1 MQKKFIVILLTLVLT
16 LSTLTFLTGANSTLS
31 IGSVTEASTITAD
44 LLSVMS
50 NVGLSDKIPVNIWT
64 QEIDPEIVEAIA
76 LEKTGLNRELIREM
90 VANGKEGELS
100 SEAIDNYINAERE
113 IYSRLQKQAHQAFMD
128 DYAFL
133 KTAYTAESTF
143 VSSYAP
149 LIIVELTKNQIQT
162 LSQNSHVE
170 MLSHSP
176 KPQTTI
182 EMDVSFPTIRAN
194 EVREVFELTGKGV
207 KIGMIEISVP
217 LVGLASIPKN
227 VVINPDQPGDSNPFS
242 IETAHAT
249 AVAEIMVSLGSVEN
263 PTWQGIANEAE
274 LYCTGIDNFHAGMEW
289 LLDQGVN
296 VINMSAAII
305 AGTDGTHSG
314 TYGDYDRWIDH
325 IAINHSVHFVQGAGN
340 FKHETNPDNVIVTPG
355 LAYNAIT
362 VGNMSDAN
370 TTDYEDDML
379 WFTSSRYEYGIA
391 PNKPDLV
398 APGTGIRTPIYPDGL
413 LAGEAV
419 MIGTSFSAPHVT
431 GVIAQLLERTPAL
444 KVLQDSVKAILTA
457 SVRHSVLQYTTSD
470 AEFLEAGAGAIDA
483 RSALYTVRLGNYTN
497 SFFDKS
503 NTQEKTFTFTVTNS
517 DTTKRVSLSWLHY
530 EYFSGSDHTTDTVPD
545 YSNDF
550 VQLEMIVRAPD
561 GTIVVVPENVAGTEN
576 TNLRIIQFDPSLYGY
591 GTYTVTI
598 KPLSTPDYK
607 VYFGLAWW

>member
-1 MQKKFIVILLTLVLT
+1 M
-16 LSTLTFLTGANSTLS
+16 
-31 IGSVTEASTITAD
+31 
-44 LLSVMS
+44 
-50 NVGLSDKIPVNIWT
+50 
-64 QEIDPEIVEAIA
+64 
-76 LEKTGLNRELIREM
+76 
-90 VANGKEGELS
+90 
-100 SEAIDNYINAERE
+100 
-113 IYSRLQKQAHQAFMD
+113 
-128 DYAFL
+128 
-133 KTAYTAESTF
+133 
-143 VSSYAP
+143 
-149 LIIVELTKNQIQT
+149 
-162 LSQNSHVE
+162 
-170 MLSHSP
+170 
-176 KPQTTI
+176 
-182 EMDVSFPTIRAN
+182 
-194 EVREVFELTGKGV
+194 
-207 KIGMIEISVP
+207 
-217 LVGLASIPKN
+217 
-227 VVINPDQPGDSNPFS
+227 
-242 IETAHAT
+242 
-249 AVAEIMVSLGSVEN
+249 
-263 PTWQGIANEAE
+263 
-274 LYCTGIDNFHAGMEW
+274 
-289 LLDQGVN
+289 
-296 VINMSAAII
+296 
-305 AGTDGTHSG
+305 
-314 TYGDYDRWIDH
+314 
-325 IAINHSVHFVQGAGN
+325 
-340 FKHETNPDNVIVTPG
+340 TPG

>member
-1 MQKKFIVILLTLVLT
+1 
-16 LSTLTFLTGANSTLS
+16 
-31 IGSVTEASTITAD
+31 
-44 LLSVMS
+44 MS
-50 NVGLSDKIPVNIWT
+50 NAELSDKIPVNIWT

-90 VANGKEGELS
+90 VANGKESELS
-100 SEAIDNYINAERE
+100 SEAIDNYIDVERE
-113 IYSRLQKQAHQAFMD
+113 IYSRLQKQAHQTFMD
-128 DYAFL
+128 DYDFL
-133 KTAYTAESTF
+133 KIAYTSESTF
-143 VSSYAP
+143 ASSYAP

-162 LSQNSHVE
+162 LSKNSHVK

-176 KPQTTI
+176 KPKATI
-182 EMDVSFPTIRAN
+182 EMDVSFPTIRVN

-207 KIGMIEISVP
+207 KIGMIEPSVP
-217 LVGLASIPKN
+217 PTGLAYLPRNI
-227 VVINPDQPGDSNPFS
+227 VINPDQPGDLDIFS
-242 IETAHAT
+242 VETAHAT
-249 AVAEIMVSLGSVEN
+249 AVAEIIVSLGSIEN
-263 PTWQGIANEAE
+263 PTWQGIANEAR
-274 LYCTGIDNFHAGMEW
+274 LYCTGMDNFYAGMEW

-296 VINMSAAII
+296 VINMSAALITG
-305 AGTDGTHSG
+305 ADGTHSG

-325 IAINHSVHFVQGAGN
+325 IALNHSVHFVQAAGN
-340 FKHETNPDNVIVTPG
+340 FTYNTNPDNVIVTPG

-398 APGTGIRTPIYPDGL
+398 APGTGIRTPLYPDGL
-413 LAGEAV
+413 LAGETV

-470 AEFLEAGAGAIDA
+470 TQFLEAGAGAIDA

-503 NTQEKTFTFTVTNS
+503 NTQEKTFAFTVTNS
-517 DTTKRVSLSWLHY
+517 DTTKRISLSWLHY

-561 GTIVVVPENVAGTEN
+561 GTIVAVPGNVAGTEN
-576 TNLRIIQFDPSLYGY
+576 TNLCIIQFDPSLYGY
-591 GTYTVTI
+591 GTYTITI
-598 KPLSTPDYK
+598 KPLSTPAYR